1 MSRAAHA
8 PLFVREMG
16 LSMRFAAYLLAGLLL
31 VMLDARYTALEGL
44 RAFLGGLLHPIR
56 AGLALPADWLGDAGG
71 FFVTHGELKQSHA
84 RLTERYNRL
93 RAQVQD
99 HEALAREN
107 AQLRALLSLAPSA
120 GATPLPAEILQAAPD
135 PFSRKVI
142 LDRGTNQ
149 GLQAG
154 WPVIDALGLV
164 GQVTHATP
172 VSAEVTL
179 ITAKEQSAPVMNTRN
194 GLRVVVTGLGS
205 DSLME
210 VRFLDMHA
218 DLKAGD
224 LLYTSGLDGVYP
236 PGIPVARVIRT
247 ETPRDTPFARAWC
260 APLGGVG
267 QYRQVLVLKPGGATK

>member
-1 MSRAAHA
+1 MSRATHA
-8 PLFVREMG
+8 PMFVREMG

-31 VMLDARYTALEGL
+31 VMLDARYTALAGL
-44 RAFLGGLLHPIR
+44 RSLLGGLLHPVR
-56 AGLALPADWLGDAGG
+56 AGLALPADWLGEVSG

-84 RLTERYNRL
+84 RLTERYNLL

-99 HEALAREN
+99 HQALAQEN
-107 AQLRALLSLAPSA
+107 VHLRALLSLPPQI
-120 GATPLPAEILQAAPD
+120 GAAPLPAEILQAAPD

-142 LDRGTNQ
+142 LDRGENQ
-149 GLQAG
+149 GLKAG

-164 GQVTHATP
+164 GQVTHTTP
-172 VSAEVTL
+172 LSAEVTL

-194 GLRVVVTGLGS
+194 GLRVVVTGIGS

-224 LLYTSGLDGVYP
+224 LLHTSGLDGVYP
-236 PGIPVARVIRT
+236 AGIPVARVIRT

-260 APLGGVG
+260 APLSGVG
-267 QYRQVLVLKPGGATK
+267 HYRQVLVLKPGAPTK